1 MFQKKVIDKPLKEF
15 VIEALKKM
23 EDDSLVMVIKEALNY
38 VDTSVFEKL
47 LECPNV
53 IALET
58 THHAPYLL
66 LLRLFSRGTYLDYL
80 ENKEYLPELSE
91 PQIKKLQYLTIVKL
105 ANKMKIISYDVLL
118 KELNIDNVKD
128 LENLIIEAIHLNLIS
143 GELNQ
148 KDNCL
153 EVNWTVSKD
162 VGANDVG
169 NMIDTLQQFSDS
181 SENVLSTV
189 QACTVDTKQS
199 VLKRSA
205 SDENEFARLKK
216 IIITQIQ
223 GEEMP
228 MDTSG
233 HTKNV

>member
-1 MFQKKVIDKPLKEF
+1 MFQKKLIDIHLKEF

-23 EDDSLVMVIKEALNY
+23 EDVSLVIVIKEALNC
-38 VDTSVFEKL
+38 VDSSVFAKL

-58 THHAPYLL
+58 TQHAPYLR

-80 ENKEYLPELSE
+80 ENKKYLPQLSE
-91 PQIKKLQYLTIVKL
+91 PQIKKLQYLTIVTL

-153 EVNWTVSKD
+153 EVNWTVSRD
-162 VGANDVG
+162 VGANDV
-169 NMIDTLQQFSDS
+169 DTLQQFSDS
-181 SENVLSTV
+181 SENVLSPV
-189 QACTVDTKQS
+189 QACVVDTKQS
-199 VLKRSA
+199 VPKRPKRSA
-205 SDENEFARLKK
+205 SVENEFARLKK
-216 IIITQIQ
+216 VIITQIQ
-223 GEEMP
+223 GEEIP
-228 MDTSG
+228 VDTSG
-233 HTKNV
+233 PTKNV